1 MGEIERDR
9 EREIEREREIG
20 RKSVRGENESGEKRY
35 FQATFETEKVTA
47 INGFRISAMTKDQLP
62 TFRFL
67 ISLLLLLL

>member
-9 EREIEREREIG
+9 ERLKERESG
-20 RKSVRGENESGEKRY
+20 KSVRGENESGEKRY

-47 INGFRISAMTKDQLP
+47 IKGFRISAMTKDQLP